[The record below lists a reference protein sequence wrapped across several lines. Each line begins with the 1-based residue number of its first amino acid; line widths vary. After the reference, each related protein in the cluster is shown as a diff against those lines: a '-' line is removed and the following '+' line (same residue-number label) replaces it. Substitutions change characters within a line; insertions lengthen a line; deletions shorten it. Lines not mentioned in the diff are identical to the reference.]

1 MHESIPRCLVPFSHF
16 WRVTYRPRSAGE
28 RGSAYVHRPIASHR
42 SRCPWGRLRRVSG
55 ADHLVPPRSW
65 SIPSGNL
72 VPGTITATFDLY
84 TRPYG
89 PIAPGATAYAP
100 QGPAVL
106 VDQFSLGLGSDF
118 YVVIPQA
125 VVNTHASW
133 EMPIPTGT
141 FGTAGWPVAGLHSIA
156 QSFPG
161 GTDVATLFDW
171 CSLPNHG
178 FVDDIFVIARRG
190 TCAFADKVEN
200 IQTRNGVGALIV
212 NHNPLDGAIA
222 MSLGTFVA
230 GVPVISLSYERG
242 QQIMALLNAGGPTR
256 FQISS
261 TSTFP
266 RAGTRILSSW
276 TQLLRPSPPRW
287 RSWAP
292 AWPGSPPGDAP
303 PGQ

>member
-1 MHESIPRCLVPFSHF
+1 MSIV
-16 WRVTYRPRSAGE
+16 RSLLTAAVVLGV
-28 RGSAYVHRPIASHR
+28 A
-42 SRCPWGRLRRVSG
+42 SG
-55 ADHLVPPRSW
+55 ASAAPITSFHTVLVDS
-65 SIPSGNL
+65 SGNL

-106 VDQFSLGLGSDF
+106 VDRFSLGLGSDF

-133 EMPIPTGT
+133 EMPIPAGT
-141 FGTAGWPVAGLHSIA
+141 FGTSGWPVAGLHSIV
-156 QSFPG
+156 QSYPG

-171 CSLPNHG
+171 CSLPNHS

-190 TCAFADKVEN
+190 TCSFAEKVEN

-242 QQIMALLNAGGPTR
+242 QQIMALLNAGGADTIPDLVYLDFSAR
-256 FQISS
+256 WDPDPVVVDPVAAPEPASLALLG
-261 TSTFP
+261 
-266 RAGTRILSSW
+266 AGLAGLAARRRRLGLRSAA
-276 TQLLRPSPPRW
+276 RPSQT
-287 RSWAP
+287 S
-292 AWPGSPPGDAP
+292 
-303 PGQ
+303 